1 LKVENKLENETE
13 DFQILKT
20 VYKNL
25 NMIETNIESMSQV
38 LSSLE

>member
-25 NMIETNIESMSQV
+25 DMIETNIESMSQV